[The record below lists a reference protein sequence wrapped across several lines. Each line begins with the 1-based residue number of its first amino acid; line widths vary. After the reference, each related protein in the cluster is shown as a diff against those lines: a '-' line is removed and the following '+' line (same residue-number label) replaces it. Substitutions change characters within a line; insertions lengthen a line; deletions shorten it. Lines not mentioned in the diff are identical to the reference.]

1 MIMKAVSQ
9 DHFVF
14 FAIISMIVSLVIH
27 PARAATFEGAGVEV
41 DGVYAGGGGGI
52 TWDGEVSFFGS

>member
-41 DGVYAGGGGGI
+41 DGVYAGGG
-52 TWDGEVSFFGS
+52 VV